1 MIPFCCCHEW
11 LDPPPH
17 RTSAINIINLSHKV
31 ELQRYLKTSQWPERI
46 MSLRWVARR
55 RRLTHVFVRH
65 HKRGLPTF
73 NGGGERLGV
82 STTNDLSNPL
92 GRTVGICLSNQL
104 GGLLSQRAPSF
115 VRQKTIEQG
124 IRCASTVI
132 RLSDRAST
140 AQSHNTRHYQ
150 HEGPCSQPHAPILHP
165 MWTGRWENA
174 SKEPNHALDRGH
186 I

>member
-11 LDPPPH
+11 LGPPPH
-17 RTSAINIINLSHKV
+17 RTSVINIINLSHKV
-31 ELQRYLKTSQWPERI
+31 ELQRYLKTSQWPVRI

-82 STTNDLSNPL
+82 PTTNDLSNPL

-124 IRCASTVI
+124 ILLC
-132 RLSDRAST
+132 LNSDT
-140 AQSHNTRHYQ
+140 
-150 HEGPCSQPHAPILHP
+150 PI
-165 MWTGRWENA
+165 WSRVN
-174 SKEPNHALDRGH
+174 SSEPQYPTLPARRSL
-186 I
+186 

>member
-1 MIPFCCCHEW
+1 MSGA
-11 LDPPPH
+11 PPETHP
-17 RTSAINIINLSHKV
+17 RLRQTP
-31 ELQRYLKTSQWPERI
+31 QER
-46 MSLRWVARR
+46 A
-55 RRLTHVFVRH
+55 
-65 HKRGLPTF
+65 PTF

-82 STTNDLSNPL
+82 PTTNDLSNPL

-115 VRQKTIEQG
+115 VRQKTIEQEFC
-124 IRCASTVI
+124 CASTVI

-150 HEGPCSQPHAPILHP
+150 HEGPCSQPHAPNL
-165 MWTGRWENA
+165 A
-174 SKEPNHALDRGH
+174 SNVNRSMRERFKRAKSCLGSGH